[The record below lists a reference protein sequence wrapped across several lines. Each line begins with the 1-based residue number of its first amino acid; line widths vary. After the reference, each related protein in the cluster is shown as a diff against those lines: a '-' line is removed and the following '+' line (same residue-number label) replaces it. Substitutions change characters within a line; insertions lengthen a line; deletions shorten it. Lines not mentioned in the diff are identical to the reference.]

1 MALDLEEMKK
11 KIDEFLANITQ
22 EEINKYFPPDT
33 RPKGWLSIE
42 EYLPMMC
49 AIDIVQGYTLYK
61 VKDKNG
67 NEFESAVSDHN
78 SWYYYAK
85 EEGITHWWNGEQL
98 LLLTLK
104 GLVLRGLCTKYIQP
118 RKTKPMLQEV
128 RERKL
133 KY

>member
-78 SWYYYAK
+78 NWYYYAK
-85 EEGITHWWNGEQL
+85 EECITHWWNGE
-98 LLLTLK
+98 
-104 GLVLRGLCTKYIQP
+104 
-118 RKTKPMLQEV
+118 
-128 RERKL
+128 
-133 KY
+133 

>member
-1 MALDLEEMKK
+1 MELSSSVS
-11 KIDEFLANITQ
+11 IV
-22 EEINKYFPPDT
+22 PPDT

-78 SWYYYAK
+78 NWYYYAK

-104 GLVLRGLCTKYIQP
+104 GLVFGGAKNAETLY
-118 RKTKPMLQEV
+118 
-128 RERKL
+128 
-133 KY
+133 